1 MPHPEPALPKTRH
14 SLSLGNTL
22 KKSPKVLET
31 KLKAHPPTKSQ
42 SIQNKLVSQS
52 IQNKWDMERPA
63 RARSRISMEAENC
76 PASPRLAGTFLDS
89 YP

>member
-52 IQNKWDMERPA
+52 IQNKWDKERSQSP
-63 RARSRISMEAENC
+63 MEATKC

-89 YP
+89 SF